1 MMFFH
6 LIWTGKR
13 PGQVIFSDKK
23 PDNCNFEGSFRIKKE
38 TFTICGTIHPKM
50 NTYYPPPKLI
60 YSKNQYL
67 SSHLQKCIRRMDDVK
82 SVQTAKHF
90 LDLDCSSFLRRL
102 PIIMLEDVTIHESI
116 GVIVW
121 LMIAVTKG
129 FQLKWEMVK
138 WLLGVVYYLSNEPM
152 KTNYF
157 NTDREEIDLSQQKE
171 DRNILYSLRFRKAYG
186 GMKGDMNM
194 IEYYIQEIIQ
204 KNISVK
210 RDKIQY
216 IKLGMDQLKYSE
228 WVYQANDFHCNRS
241 IPRQVQSH
249 IPNMDEERIRKL
261 IWYFSSSLNKRFTIE
276 YSEKD
281 TEDWEKIRKVVRKV
295 QKSCKFY

>member
-1 MMFFH
+1 MFFH

-13 PGQVIFSDKK
+13 PEQVVFSDKK
-23 PDNCNFEGSFRIKKE
+23 PENCNFEGSFKIKKQ
-38 TFTICGTIHPKM
+38 TFTLCGTIHPQF
-50 NTYYPPPKLI
+50 NNYYSPPKLI

-129 FQLKWEMVK
+129 FHLK

-152 KTNYF
+152 KTSYF
-157 NTDREEIDLSQQKE
+157 NTDREENDLTQQKE
-171 DRNILYSLRFRKAYG
+171 DLDILYSLRFRKAYG

-194 IEYYIQEIIQ
+194 IEYYIHEIIQ
-204 KNISVK
+204 KNIFVK
-210 RDKIQY
+210 KDKIQL
-216 IKLGMDQLKYSE
+216 IKFGMENLKYSD

-241 IPRQVQSH
+241 IPYQVK
-249 IPNMDEERIRKL
+249 IYFPTMKEDRIREL

-281 TEDWEKIRKVVRKV
+281 TEDWEKIRKIVRKV